1 MKKSLIVVAI
11 ITAAL
16 TTISSFANAAQT
28 GSTTKPVANPQQDVL
43 VKFKTHAAL
52 SAFSR
57 TVTFSTGA
65 KIEALGVGNWAR
77 VQTPMTSA
85 FSMANIAKNPNVE
98 YVQPN
103 YKLAPYVSPS
113 LQQIRAKAK
122 AMLAKNPG
130 IFDKIPDMSVRTDNP
145 AIPGNVGTS
154 TSSVAADPMFNKQWG
169 MNDIGTPAAHKMGTG
184 KDVIVAVIDTGV
196 DYTHEDLVENMWRNA
211 GEIPDNNKD
220 DDGNGYVD
228 DIVGWDMVDNDNK
241 PFDLAGSILDIV
253 LKGAN
258 PGHGTHCAGNVA
270 ARGNNGKGISGVAPE
285 AKIMALRFIGANSGS
300 TADAVKAIA
309 YALNNGAK
317 ILSNS
322 WGSIGE
328 DPADPVGNKALRD
341 AVQMSEDAGALFIAA
356 AGNGD
361 PQTGVG
367 YSNDDN
373 AKQAVPSSY
382 PHESIISVAALD
394 SSNNLGKFSNWGAK
408 TVDIG
413 APGVVSFS
421 TVTQASKYDDTLLDF
436 LGIKATWDG
445 TSMATPHVAGA
456 AALYWGKHPTA
467 TWREVKDAIMTS
479 AVPISSLSG
488 KVVTGAKL
496 NAAALMAK

>member
-1 MKKSLIVVAI
+1 MKKSLIVAL
-11 ITAAL
+11 ITAAF
-16 TTISSFANAAQT
+16 SFANAAQT
-28 GSTTKPVANPQQDVL
+28 GSTTKPVGNPQQDVL
-43 VKFKTHAAL
+43 VKFKSHAAL

-85 FSMANIAKNPNVE
+85 FSLANIAKNPNVE

-103 YKLAPYVSPS
+103 YRLAPFVSPS
-113 LQQIRAKAK
+113 LAQARAQAK
-122 AMLAKNPG
+122 AMIAKNPH
-130 IFDKIPDMSVRTDNP
+130 IFDGLPDLSVRTDNP
-145 AIPGNVGTS
+145 AIPSNVGTAS
-154 TSSVAADPMFNKQWG
+154 TTTGADPLFAKQWG
-169 MNDIGTPAAHKMGTG
+169 MNDIGTPAAHAIGRG

-211 GEIPDNNKD
+211 GEIPDNKID
-220 DDGNGYVD
+220 DDKNGYVD

-241 PFDLAGSILDIV
+241 PFDLAGSIIDIV

-270 ARGNNGKGISGVAPE
+270 ARGNNGIGISGVAPE
-285 AKIMALRFIGANSGS
+285 AKIMALRFIGAHSGS
-300 TADAVKAIA
+300 TADAVKAMV
-309 YALNNGAK
+309 YAVQNGAK
-317 ILSNS
+317 VMSNS

-341 AVQMSEDAGALFIAA
+341 AITMTEEAGVLFVAA

-373 AKQAVPSSY
+373 VAKQSVPASY
-382 PHESIISVAALD
+382 PQDSIISVAALD
-394 SSNNLGKFSNWGAK
+394 ANNQLGKFSNWGAT

-413 APGVVSFS
+413 APGVAVFS
-421 TVTQASKYDDTLLDF
+421 TVVQTAKYTDTVLDF
-436 LGIKATWDG
+436 MGLKATWDG

-456 AALYWGKHPTA
+456 AALYWSKHPTA
-467 TWREVKDAIMTS
+467 TWREVKAALMTS
-479 AVPISSLSG
+479 AVPISSLTG
-488 KVVTGAKL
+488 KVVSGAKL
-496 NAAALMAK
+496 NTANLMAR

>member
-1 MKKSLIVVAI
+1 MKKSLIVAVV
-11 ITAAL
+11 TAAL
-16 TTISSFANAAQT
+16 TTISGFANAAQT
-28 GSTTKPVANPQQDVL
+28 SSATANQRQDLL
-43 VKFKTHAAL
+43 VKFKNHAAL
-52 SAFSR
+52 SAFTR
-57 TVTFSTGA
+57 TVTFSSGA
-65 KIEALGVGNWAR
+65 QIEALGVGTWAR
-77 VQTPMTSA
+77 VQTPSTAA
-85 FSMANIAKNPNVE
+85 FSMANIANNPNVE

-122 AMLAKNPG
+122 AMLAKNPSVFEG
-130 IFDKIPDMSVRTDNP
+130 MPDMSVRPDNP
-145 AIPGNVGTS
+145 AIPSNVGTS
-154 TSSVAADPMFNKQWG
+154 TSSVAADPLFDKQWG
-169 MNDIGTPAAHKMGTG
+169 MKDIGTVAAHNIGRG

-211 GEIPDNNKD
+211 GEIPDNKID
-220 DDGNGYVD
+220 DDKNGYVD

-241 PFDLAGSILDIV
+241 PFDLAGSIIDIV

-270 ARGNNGKGISGVAPE
+270 ARGSNGKGISGVAPE
-285 AKIMALRFIGANSGS
+285 AKIMALRFIGANSGT
-300 TADAVKAIA
+300 TADAIKAIA

-328 DPADPVGNKALRD
+328 DPSDAAGNKALRD
-341 AVQMSEDAGALFIAA
+341 AIQMSEDAGALFIAA

-361 PQTGVG
+361 PQTGIG

-373 AKQAVPSSY
+373 ASKAAVPSSY

-408 TVDIG
+408 SVDIG
-413 APGVVSFS
+413 APGVMVFS

-456 AALYWGKHPTA
+456 AALYWAKHPTA
-467 TWREVKDAIMTS
+467 TWREVKEAIMTS
-479 AVPISSLSG
+479 AVPINTLTG
-488 KVVTGAKL
+488 KVVSGAKL
-496 NAAALMAK
+496 NAANLMAR